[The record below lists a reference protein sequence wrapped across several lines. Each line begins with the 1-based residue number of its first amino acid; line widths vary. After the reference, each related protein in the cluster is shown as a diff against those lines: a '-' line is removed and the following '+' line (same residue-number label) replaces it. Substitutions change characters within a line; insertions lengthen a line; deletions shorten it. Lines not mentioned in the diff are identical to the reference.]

1 MLSDVSQAQKA
12 QDHKLFPQMWKLD
25 LQVICRYK
33 YMYYHMYLSLN
44 LSISIVRENK
54 TASVGL
60 SEGTIGDRKGKENV
74 RE

>member
-1 MLSDVSQAQKA
+1 
-12 QDHKLFPQMWKLD
+12 
-25 LQVICRYK
+25 
-33 YMYYHMYLSLN
+33 MYYHMYLSLN
-44 LSISIVRENK
+44 LSIVRENK

>member
-1 MLSDVSQAQKA
+1 
-12 QDHKLFPQMWKLD
+12 
-25 LQVICRYK
+25 
-33 YMYYHMYLSLN
+33 MYYHMYLSLN